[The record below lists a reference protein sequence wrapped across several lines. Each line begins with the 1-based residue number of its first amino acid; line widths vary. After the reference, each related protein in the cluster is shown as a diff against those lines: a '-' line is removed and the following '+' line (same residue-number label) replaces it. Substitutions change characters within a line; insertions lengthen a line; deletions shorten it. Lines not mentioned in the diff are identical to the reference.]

1 MAKQRIKKVQV
12 SAKLEEAFPRFVAS
26 ATARGVSDKTIQTYH
41 EHIHCVG
48 KHIDLSMTFL
58 DLEQEDLEE
67 MIVSMRESGLSHNSI
82 ASYTRVF
89 RTFLKWCREQGL
101 VIAVFPVKGKGADNI
116 VVSTLGIP
124 LALIGG
130 IVKIAET
137 DLFILGNGLM
147 DDVCVFY
154 DILIHTTA
162 PDIGSSAQCLLGVD
176 IR

>member
-67 MIVSMRESGLSHNSI
+67 MIVSMRRSGLARNSI
-82 ASYTRVF
+82 SGYTRVF
-89 RTFLKWCREQGL
+89 RMFLTW
-101 VIAVFPVKGKGADNI
+101 
-116 VVSTLGIP
+116 
-124 LALIGG
+124 
-130 IVKIAET
+130 
-137 DLFILGNGLM
+137 
-147 DDVCVFY
+147 
-154 DILIHTTA
+154 
-162 PDIGSSAQCLLGVD
+162 
-176 IR
+176 